1 MAPNTLGGGAGGTSA
16 MMIGQ
21 TIGPFTLDAELG
33 SGAMGTVYKARM
45 KRDDGRVV
53 PVALKVVS
61 FGLLGNEGAMARFD
75 RESAILKQL
84 KHPHI
89 VRLYGTGKHRGTPF
103 IAMEYID
110 GESLDK
116 ILARR
121 RRIDWDV
128 VVSYGKHLCDALQH
142 AHDKGIIHRDLKP
155 SNLMVTQDGVLKL
168 TDFGIAKDT
177 DVTAL
182 TGQNSTIGTAAYMS
196 PEQCRGDKA
205 LGPKSDLYSLGVCIY
220 ELLTGVKPFVA
231 ENTVEM
237 FLKHVN
243 ETPVRPRRLVPD
255 VPVWMDNLVMFC
267 LEKNKE
273 NRPLDA
279 ATVGKMLEE
288 ITQKVANQ
296 QSVGADVANA
306 RRADRPISDGPLAGD
321 DLAAARSL
329 RGEPSGVRK
338 KSQKQAKKA
347 AARRKQNLI
356 SALVFGVPLLAILG
370 GVGFVALPALFRT
383 EPPEVALKRLAD
395 APGLEDK
402 LSLAAGIV
410 GKYAGTPPADEAR
423 AEVRAAAAR
432 VHGAALLKRLGSA
445 FEAKPE
451 PYEPEP
457 YKLALAALRAE
468 EAGKLGEAL
477 AAWRQLLNRFPPDP
491 LAAVPDIDELRPLAT
506 SFVAEWH
513 ARLLKDDVPGL
524 LRQAAE
530 AVRLERLNERDPDA
544 AGPDAA
550 LKRAVRLE
558 ELQDWP
564 KAESAYSSLAGSA
577 GDDPAQR
584 ATRLVARQGAERLR
598 GKPPLDDA
606 ARRTLLAKL
615 LDGAEDRLKS
625 ADAAPSPEAERREAR
640 NACRDVISCY
650 ADDLDAQQAVARAR
664 ALLDANPKR

>member
-1 MAPNTLGGGAGGTSA
+1 

-61 FGLLGNEGAMARFD
+61 FGLMGNEGAMARFD

-103 IAMEYID
+103 IAMELID

-116 ILARR
+116 VLARR
-121 RRIDWDV
+121 RRIDWDEV
-128 VVSYGKHLCDALQH
+128 VGYGKHLCDALQH

-155 SNLMVTQDGVLKL
+155 SNLMVTRDGVLKL

-182 TGQNSTIGTAAYMS
+182 TGANSTIGTAAYMS
-196 PEQCRGDKA
+196 PEQCRGDKS
-205 LGPKSDLYSLGVCIY
+205 LGPKSDLYSLGVCLY

-243 ETPVRPRRLVPD
+243 ESPVRPRRLVPD

-288 ITQKVANQ
+288 ITQKVQNQ

-306 RRADRPISDGPLAGD
+306 RRADRPMIDGPLGEA

-329 RGEPSGVRK
+329 RGEASGGRK
-338 KSQKQAKKA
+338 KKSSKRAV
-347 AARRKQNLI
+347 RRRRQNLL
-356 SALVFGVPLLAILG
+356 SALIFGIPLLAILG
-370 GVGFVALPALFRT
+370 GVAFVALPALLKS
-383 EPPEVALKRLAD
+383 EPPEVALKRVAD
-395 APGLEDK
+395 ADDFEEK
-402 LSLAAGIV
+402 LSLASALLARHG
-410 GKYAGTPPADEAR
+410 GTPQADEAR
-423 AEVRAAAAR
+423 AEVKTAATR
-432 VHGAALLKRLGSA
+432 VHDAALLKRFNSSA
-445 FEAKPE
+445 MKSRPGD
-451 PYEPEP
+451 YEPES
-457 YKLALAALRAE
+457 YKLAINALDAE
-468 EAGKLGEAL
+468 EAGKLGDAL
-477 AAWRQLLNRFPPDP
+477 SAWRQLLAKFPPDALGLIP
-491 LAAVPDIDELRPLAT
+491 SADEMRKIAP
-506 SFVAEWH
+506 SFVAERH
-513 ARLLKDDVPGL
+513 VQLVQKDVPALLKT
-524 LRQAAE
+524 AAE
-530 AVRLERLNERDPDA
+530 AIRQDRLYERDPA
-544 AGPDAA
+544 PESAGPEAVLQRA
-550 LKRAVRLE
+550 LRLE
-558 ELQDWP
+558 ELGDWP
-564 KAESAYSSLAGSA
+564 RAASAYAALSTGA

-584 ATRLVARQGAERLR
+584 AARLAALQGQDRLKP
-598 GKPPLDDA
+598 KPPLDAAGRQALLTKLLAGAETRLTTADAAESPEA
-606 ARRTLLAKL
+606 ARR
-615 LDGAEDRLKS
+615 DG
-625 ADAAPSPEAERREAR
+625 R
-640 NACRDVISCY
+640 NACRDVVSCY
-650 ADDLDAQQAVARAR
+650 ADDPESQAAVARAK
-664 ALLDANPKR
+664 ALLDAHPKR

>member
-1 MAPNTLGGGAGGTSA
+1 

-45 KRDDGRVV
+45 RRDDGRVV

-61 FGLLGNEGAMARFD
+61 FGLMGNEGAMARFD

-103 IAMEYID
+103 IAMELID

-116 ILARR
+116 VLARR
-121 RRIDWDV
+121 RRIDWDEV
-128 VVSYGKHLCDALQH
+128 VGYGKHLCDALQH

-155 SNLMVTQDGVLKL
+155 SNLMVTRDGVLKL

-182 TGQNSTIGTAAYMS
+182 TGANSTIGTAAYMS
-196 PEQCRGDKA
+196 PEQCRGDKS
-205 LGPKSDLYSLGVCIY
+205 LGPKSDLYSLGVCLY

-243 ETPVRPRRLVPD
+243 ESPVRPRRLVPD

-288 ITQKVANQ
+288 ITQKVQNQ

-306 RRADRPISDGPLAGD
+306 RRADRPMIDGPLGEA

-329 RGEPSGVRK
+329 RGEVSGGRK

-347 AARRKQNLI
+347 SRRRRQNFV
-356 SALVFGVPLLAILG
+356 SALIFGVPLLAILG
-370 GVGFVALPALFRT
+370 GVAFVALPALLRS
-383 EPPEVALKRLAD
+383 EPPEAALKRVVGAD
-395 APGLEDK
+395 DFEEK
-402 LSLAAGIV
+402 LSLASAFLAKHG
-410 GKYAGTPPADEAR
+410 GTPQADEAR
-423 AEVRAAAAR
+423 AEVKSAATK
-432 VHGAALLKRLGSA
+432 VHDAALLKRFNSSA
-445 FEAKPE
+445 MRNRPGD
-451 PYEPEP
+451 YEPES
-457 YKLALAALRAE
+457 YKLAIAALDAE
-468 EAGKLGEAL
+468 EAGKTGDAL
-477 AAWRQLLNRFPPDP
+477 SAWRQLLAKFPADQ
-491 LAAVPDIDELRPLAT
+491 LAVVPGADEMRKLAP
-506 SFVAEWH
+506 SFVAERH
-513 ARLLKDDVPGL
+513 VQLLQKDVPALLKT
-524 LRQAAE
+524 AAE
-530 AVRLERLNERDPDA
+530 AIRGDRLYERDPA
-544 AGPDAA
+544 PESAGPEAVLQRA
-550 LKRAVRLE
+550 LRLE
-558 ELQDWP
+558 ELGDWP
-564 KAESAYSSLAGSA
+564 RAASAYAALSAGA

-584 ATRLVARQGAERLR
+584 AARLVGLAGQERLKP
-598 GKPPLDDA
+598 KPPLDAA
-606 ARRTLLAKL
+606 ARRELLAQL
-615 LDGAEDRLKS
+615 LARAETRLTT
-625 ADAAPSPEAERREAR
+625 ADAAESPEAARRDGR
-640 NACRDVISCY
+640 NVCREVVGCY
-650 ADDLDAQQAVARAR
+650 ADDPESQAAVARAK
-664 ALLDANPKR
+664 ALLDAHPKR